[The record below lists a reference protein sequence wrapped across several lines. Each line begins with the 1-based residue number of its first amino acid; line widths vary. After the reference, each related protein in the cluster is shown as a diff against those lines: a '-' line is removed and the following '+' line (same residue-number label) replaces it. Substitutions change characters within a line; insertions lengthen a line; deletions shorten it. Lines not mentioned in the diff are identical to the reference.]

1 MTIME
6 GVFWEEY
13 DRLKRMKRAFT
24 EDYNKLPKGYI
35 SEKKING
42 RTYYYLQWRE
52 GKKIRS
58 RYIKPDELED
68 LQKQLALKKQIKESL
83 DSIEANFML
92 LKRVL
97 KV

>member
-6 GVFWEEY
+6 GVFREEY
-13 DRLKRMKRAFT
+13 DRLERMKRAFT

-35 SEKKING
+35 SAKKISG
-42 RTYYYLQWRE
+42 RTYYYLQWRD

-58 RYIKPDELED
+58 RYIKTDELED
-68 LQKQLALKKQIKESL
+68 LQKQLALKKRIKQSL
-83 DSIEANFML
+83 DNIEANFRL